1 MSVLQH
7 TAQDHLG
14 KPFPMQEMPQILQ
27 EITASTP
34 PQSRRPGKLLR
45 KRSANVWETK
55 RAQEMH
61 RPTVLLDEQLFGLD
75 EYLRDLGWSTTKVT
89 PGITDDEVVNL
100 AKDNKYIVVSL
111 DKKLLS
117 RRRVMGIPSVDLGL
131 EVQAKI
137 VHESL
142 QRIIT
147 SQVRP

>member
-1 MSVLQH
+1 
-7 TAQDHLG
+7 
-14 KPFPMQEMPQILQ
+14 
-27 EITASTP
+27 
-34 PQSRRPGKLLR
+34 
-45 KRSANVWETK
+45 
-55 RAQEMH
+55 MH

-89 PGITDDEVVNL
+89 PGITDDEVVSL

-117 RRRVMGIPSVDLGL
+117 RCRVMGIPSVDLGL

-147 SQVRP
+147 NQVPP

>member
-1 MSVLQH
+1 
-7 TAQDHLG
+7 
-14 KPFPMQEMPQILQ
+14 
-27 EITASTP
+27 
-34 PQSRRPGKLLR
+34 
-45 KRSANVWETK
+45 
-55 RAQEMH
+55 MH

-89 PGITDDEVVNL
+89 TGITDDEVVTL

-117 RRRVMGIPSVDLGL
+117 RCRVMGIPSVDLGL

>member
-1 MSVLQH
+1 
-7 TAQDHLG
+7 
-14 KPFPMQEMPQILQ
+14 
-27 EITASTP
+27 
-34 PQSRRPGKLLR
+34 
-45 KRSANVWETK
+45 
-55 RAQEMH
+55 MH

-89 PGITDDEVVNL
+89 PGIADDEVVNL

-117 RRRVMGIPSVDLGL
+117 RCRVMGIPSVDLGL

-147 SQVRP
+147 SQAHP

>member
-1 MSVLQH
+1 M
-7 TAQDHLG
+7 D
-14 KPFPMQEMPQILQ
+14 
-27 EITASTP
+27 
-34 PQSRRPGKLLR
+34 
-45 KRSANVWETK
+45 
-55 RAQEMH
+55 

-75 EYLRDLGWSTTKVT
+75 EYLRDLGWSTTKVK

-100 AKDNKYIVVSL
+100 AKENKYIVVSL

-117 RRRVMGIPSVDLGL
+117 RCRVMGIPSVDLGL

-147 SQVRP
+147 SQAHP

>member
-1 MSVLQH
+1 
-7 TAQDHLG
+7 
-14 KPFPMQEMPQILQ
+14 
-27 EITASTP
+27 
-34 PQSRRPGKLLR
+34 
-45 KRSANVWETK
+45 
-55 RAQEMH
+55 MH

-75 EYLRDLGWSTTKVT
+75 EYLRDLGWVTTKVT
-89 PGITDDEVVNL
+89 SGITDDEVVSL

-117 RRRVMGIPSVDLGL
+117 RCRVMGIPSVDLGL

-147 SQVRP
+147 SQARP

>member
-1 MSVLQH
+1 
-7 TAQDHLG
+7 
-14 KPFPMQEMPQILQ
+14 
-27 EITASTP
+27 
-34 PQSRRPGKLLR
+34 
-45 KRSANVWETK
+45 
-55 RAQEMH
+55 MH

-89 PGITDDEVVNL
+89 PGITDDEVVSL

-117 RRRVMGIPSVDLGL
+117 RCRVMGIPSVDLGL

-147 SQVRP
+147 SQARP

>member
-1 MSVLQH
+1 M
-7 TAQDHLG
+7 D
-14 KPFPMQEMPQILQ
+14 
-27 EITASTP
+27 
-34 PQSRRPGKLLR
+34 
-45 KRSANVWETK
+45 
-55 RAQEMH
+55 

-75 EYLRDLGWSTTKVT
+75 EYLRDLGWSTTKVK
-89 PGITDDEVVNL
+89 PGITDDAVVNL

-117 RRRVMGIPSVDLGL
+117 RCRVMGIPSVDLGL

-147 SQVRP
+147 SQARP

>member
-1 MSVLQH
+1 MSV
-7 TAQDHLG
+7 
-14 KPFPMQEMPQILQ
+14 QEMP
-27 EITASTP
+27 
-34 PQSRRPGKLLR
+34 
-45 KRSANVWETK
+45 
-55 RAQEMH
+55 

-75 EYLRDLGWSTTKVT
+75 EYLRDLGWPTTKVT

-117 RRRVMGIPSVDLGL
+117 RCRVMGIPSVDLGL

-142 QRIIT
+142 SRIIT
-147 SQVRP
+147 SEVRP

>member
-1 MSVLQH
+1 ML
-7 TAQDHLG
+7 
-14 KPFPMQEMPQILQ
+14 
-27 EITASTP
+27 
-34 PQSRRPGKLLR
+34 
-45 KRSANVWETK
+45 
-55 RAQEMH
+55 

-75 EYLRDLGWSTTKVT
+75 EYLRDLGWTTTKVR

-117 RRRVMGIPSVDLGL
+117 RCRVMGIPAVDLGL
-131 EVQAKI
+131 EVQARI

-147 SQVRP
+147 SQTRP

>member
-1 MSVLQH
+1 
-7 TAQDHLG
+7 
-14 KPFPMQEMPQILQ
+14 
-27 EITASTP
+27 
-34 PQSRRPGKLLR
+34 
-45 KRSANVWETK
+45 
-55 RAQEMH
+55 MH

-89 PGITDDEVVNL
+89 PGITDDEVVSL

-117 RRRVMGIPSVDLGL
+117 RCRVMGIPSVDLGL

>member
-1 MSVLQH
+1 M
-7 TAQDHLG
+7 
-14 KPFPMQEMPQILQ
+14 
-27 EITASTP
+27 
-34 PQSRRPGKLLR
+34 
-45 KRSANVWETK
+45 
-55 RAQEMH
+55 
-61 RPTVLLDEQLFGLD
+61 FGLD

-89 PGITDDEVVNL
+89 PGITDDEVVSL

-117 RRRVMGIPSVDLGL
+117 RCRVMGIPSVDLGL

>member
-1 MSVLQH
+1 
-7 TAQDHLG
+7 
-14 KPFPMQEMPQILQ
+14 MQ
-27 EITASTP
+27 
-34 PQSRRPGKLLR
+34 
-45 KRSANVWETK
+45 
-55 RAQEMH
+55 

-89 PGITDDEVVNL
+89 PGITDDEVVTL

-117 RRRVMGIPSVDLGL
+117 RCRVMGIPSVDLGL

-147 SQVRP
+147 SQARP

>member
-1 MSVLQH
+1 
-7 TAQDHLG
+7 
-14 KPFPMQEMPQILQ
+14 
-27 EITASTP
+27 
-34 PQSRRPGKLLR
+34 
-45 KRSANVWETK
+45 
-55 RAQEMH
+55 MH

-89 PGITDDEVVNL
+89 PGITDDEVVTL

-117 RRRVMGIPSVDLGL
+117 RCRVMGIPSVDLGL

-147 SQVRP
+147 SQARP